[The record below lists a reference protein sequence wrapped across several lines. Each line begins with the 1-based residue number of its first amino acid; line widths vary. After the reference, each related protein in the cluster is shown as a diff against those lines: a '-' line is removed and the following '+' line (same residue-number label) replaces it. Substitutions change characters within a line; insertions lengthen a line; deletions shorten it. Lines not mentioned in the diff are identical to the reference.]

1 MAGEPRRP
9 GDRPGTSIREA
20 AMDVEEGA
28 EILMVKPG
36 LPCLDKVRTA
46 LSVSLGGYVGAWM
59 DNVSRI
65 SWLETV
71 KREGRES
78 CVR

>member
-1 MAGEPRRP
+1 MAGEPHRP

-28 EILMVKPG
+28 DILMVKPG
-36 LPCLDKVRTA
+36 LPCLDKARTA
-46 LSVSLGGYVGAWM
+46 LSASLGSYVGAWM

-65 SWLETV
+65 SCLETV
-71 KREGRES
+71 
-78 CVR
+78 